1 MLGYH
6 HRIKVNTKL
15 DMKLNRSLFVMAA
28 SLATWQA
35 ASAADIVGKIT
46 LKGTPPPEKELP
58 LDANCGKLHPASKP
72 TTRFY
77 ITDGNGGL
85 ADTFIY
91 LKEGLTGKTFEVPA
105 ESKFLDQKGCEYTP
119 YVSGVQTKQK
129 LAVKNSD
136 ELLHN
141 VHPTP
146 AVPGNKE
153 SNQAQLPKSKDLIYS
168 YDNQEILLR
177 IKCDVHPWMFA
188 YVGVVD
194 HPFYAVSA
202 KDGTFKISNV
212 PAGEYTL
219 EAFHRKGGKVTQ
231 KVTVGAGNATTDFT
245 FAVPPAQ

>member
-1 MLGYH
+1 
-6 HRIKVNTKL
+6 
-15 DMKLNRSLFVMAA
+15 MKLNPSLLVVAA
-28 SLATWQA
+28 VLTTLQA
-35 ASAADIVGKIT
+35 VSAADIVGKIT
-46 LKGTPPPEKELP
+46 LKGTPPAEKELP

-77 ITDGNGGL
+77 ITDGKGGL

-91 LKEGLTGKTFEVPA
+91 LKDGLTGKTIEVPA
-105 ESKFLDQKGCEYTP
+105 EAKVLDQKGCEYSP

-141 VHPTP
+141 VHATP
-146 AVPGNKE
+146 AVAGNKE
-153 SNQAQLPKSKDLIYS
+153 SNQAQLPKSKDLVYS

-177 IKCDVHPWMFA
+177 FKCDVHPWMFA

-194 HPFYAVSA
+194 HPYYAVSA
-202 KDGTFKISNV
+202 KDGTFKIANV

-231 KVTVGAGNATTDFT
+231 KVTVGAGNATSDFSFT
-245 FAVPPAQ
+245 VPAAP